1 MKQLSMACYNISYRN
16 QNYLITFRTIKNV
29 KRKERYHTM
38 NKYIITTDTT
48 SDLPEDY
55 MQQHNIALL
64 PLYYNF
70 EGSVYGEKIFLSP
83 KEFYDKMRKGAMP
96 TTMAVNP
103 AVAREVF
110 TKLLDQGYDIIHIAF
125 SSALSGSCS
134 VAATTAVELMD
145 ERPEARITVIDSLCA
160 SLGEGLLVHKAV
172 TLKEAGKS
180 YDEVIEWLEQNKL
193 HLCHMFT
200 VDDLHHLHRGG
211 RVSKATAIIG
221 TLINVKPV
229 LHVDNEGR
237 LIPLNNV
244 RGRKK
249 ALISLVDQ
257 MEESLKGYEGTND
270 IVFIS
275 HGDCYEDADF
285 VGNLVKERFGIKDI
299 LINYVS
305 PTIGAH
311 SGPGTV
317 ALFFMG
323 KSR

>member
-1 MKQLSMACYNISYRN
+1 MKK
-16 QNYLITFRTIKNV
+16 F
-29 KRKERYHTM
+29 
-38 NKYIITTDTT
+38 IITTDTT
-48 SDLPEDY
+48 CDLPQDY
-55 MQQHNIALL
+55 LTKHNIRLL
-64 PLYYNF
+64 PLYYSMN
-70 EGSVYGEKIFLSP
+70 GTIYGDENVLEP
-83 KEFYDKMRKGAMP
+83 KAFYDIMRGGAMP

-103 AVAREVF
+103 DNARQIF
-110 TKLLDQGYDIIHIAF
+110 IGLLDEGYDILHIAF

-134 VAATTAVELMD
+134 VAAASARELCE
-145 ERPEARITVIDSLCA
+145 ERPTSKIIVVDSLCA

-172 TLKEAGKS
+172 QRKDEGKS
-180 YDEVIEWLEQNKL
+180 LEEVADWLEKNKFN
-193 HLCHMFT
+193 LCHLFT

-257 MEESLKGYEGTND
+257 MEIKTKDYSVKND
-270 IVFIS
+270 MIFIS
-275 HGDCYEDADF
+275 HGDCEEDAKF
-285 VGNLVKERFGIKDI
+285 VADLIKERLGIENN
-299 LINYVS
+299 LIHFVS

-323 KSR
+323 KER

>member
-1 MKQLSMACYNISYRN
+1 MK
-16 QNYLITFRTIKNV
+16 
-29 KRKERYHTM
+29 
-38 NKYIITTDTT
+38 KYIITTDTT
-48 SDLPEDY
+48 CDLPQDY
-55 MQQHNIALL
+55 LQQHNVSLL
-64 PLYYNF
+64 PLYYSLN
-70 EGSVYGEKIFLSP
+70 GTVYGDKNDLNP
-83 KEFYDKMRKGAMP
+83 KEFYNIMRNGAMP

-103 AVAREVF
+103 DNARQIF
-110 TKLLDQGYDIIHIAF
+110 TSLIEEGYDILHIAF

-134 VAATTAVELMD
+134 AAATTARELCEENSD
-145 ERPEARITVIDSLCA
+145 AKIVVVDSLCA

-172 TLKEAGKS
+172 MLKESGQSLEDVAKW
-180 YDEVIEWLEQNKL
+180 IEDNKL
-193 HLCHMFT
+193 NVCHLFT

-257 MEESLKGYEGTND
+257 MEERINGYNEKND
-270 IVFIS
+270 IIFIS
-275 HGDCYEDADF
+275 HGDCEEDAQF
-285 VGNLVKERFGIKDI
+285 VADLIKERFGIENSLLN
-299 LINYVS
+299 LIS

-311 SGPGTV
+311 AGPGTV

-323 KSR
+323 KQR

>member
-1 MKQLSMACYNISYRN
+1 
-16 QNYLITFRTIKNV
+16 
-29 KRKERYHTM
+29 M

-48 SDLPEDY
+48 CDLPEDY
-55 MQQHNIALL
+55 VQQHNIGVL
-64 PLYYNF
+64 PLYYNMN
-70 EGSVYGEKIFLSP
+70 GTVYGEGNVLEP
-83 KEFYDKMRKGAMP
+83 KTFYDIMRGGAMP

-103 AVAREVF
+103 DIARKVF
-110 TKLLDQGYDIIHIAF
+110 TRFLDEGYDILHIAF

-134 VAATTAVELMD
+134 VAGTVARELCD
-145 ERPEARITVIDSLCA
+145 ERANAKIIVIDSLCA
-160 SLGEGLLVHKAV
+160 SLGEGLLIHKAV
-172 TLKEAGKS
+172 MLQEAGKTL
-180 YDEVIEWLEQNKL
+180 EETVEWLEANKL
-193 HLCHMFT
+193 NLCHMFT

-249 ALISLVDQ
+249 ALISLVDT
-257 MEESLKGYEGTND
+257 MGEKIKNYSGTND
-270 IVFIS
+270 IIFIS
-275 HGDCYEDADF
+275 HGDCLEDAQF
-285 VGNLVKERFGIKDI
+285 VADQIKERFGINNF
-299 LINYVS
+299 LISYVS

-323 KSR
+323 SQR

>member
-1 MKQLSMACYNISYRN
+1 
-16 QNYLITFRTIKNV
+16 
-29 KRKERYHTM
+29 M

-48 SDLPEDY
+48 SDLPDDY
-55 MQQHNIALL
+55 LQQYGVKLL

-70 EGSVYGEKIFLSP
+70 DGTVYGDKIFLEP
-83 KEFYDKMRKGAMP
+83 REFYDKMRKGAMP

-103 AVAREVF
+103 EIAKDIF
-110 TKLLDQGYDIIHIAF
+110 SKLLEEGYDVLHIAF

-134 VAATTAVELMD
+134 VAATVARELTD
-145 ERPEARITVIDSLCA
+145 EHPGAKIIVIDSLCA

-172 TLKEAGKS
+172 KLKEAGKTL
-180 YDEVIEWLEQNKL
+180 EETAEWLENNKL
-193 HLCHMFT
+193 NLCHMFT

-249 ALISLVDQ
+249 ALLSLVDQ
-257 MEESLKGYEGTND
+257 MEESIKNYNGQND

-275 HGDCYEDADF
+275 HGDSYEDAQY
-285 VGNLVKERFGIKDI
+285 VANLVKERFGIKEV

-311 SGPGTV
+311 SGPGTI

-323 KSR
+323 NSR

>member
-1 MKQLSMACYNISYRN
+1 MYHIVIKTTSKIMNISPKAALFCIQKGMDHN
-16 QNYLITFRTIKNV
+16 
-29 KRKERYHTM
+29 M

-48 SDLPEDY
+48 CDLPQEYLDR
-55 MQQHNIALL
+55 HNIGLI
-64 PLYYNF
+64 PLYYSINDTI
-70 EGSVYGEKIFLSP
+70 YGEDKFLEP
-83 KEFYDKMRKGAMP
+83 KEFYNIMRGGAMP

-103 AVAREVF
+103 DLARKIF
-110 TKLLDQGYDIIHIAF
+110 TGYIEDGYDVLHIAF

-134 VAATTAVELMD
+134 VAATTAKELSD
-145 ERPEARITVIDSLCA
+145 EYPNSKLIVIDSLCA

-172 TLKEAGKS
+172 ELKENQKTI
-180 YDEVIEWLEQNKL
+180 DEVADWLEKNKL
-193 HLCHMFT
+193 QLCHLFT
-200 VDDLHHLHRGG
+200 VDDLFHLHRGG
-211 RVSKATAIIG
+211 RVSKAAAIIG

-257 MEESLKGYEGTND
+257 MESKVKNYNYKNN
-270 IVFIS
+270 IFFIS
-275 HGDCYEDADF
+275 HGDCLEDAEY
-285 VGNLVKERFGIKDI
+285 VAELIKERLGIQDN
-299 LINYVS
+299 LIYYVS

-323 KSR
+323 KER

>member
-1 MKQLSMACYNISYRN
+1 
-16 QNYLITFRTIKNV
+16 
-29 KRKERYHTM
+29 M
-38 NKYIITTDTT
+38 NKYIISTDTT

-55 MQQHNIALL
+55 LQQHNISLL

-70 EGSVYGEKIFLSP
+70 NGTVYGDKMFLTP
-83 KEFYDKMRKGAMP
+83 KEFYDMMRKGAMP

-103 AVAREVF
+103 ELAREVF
-110 TKLLDQGYDIIHIAF
+110 TKLLDQGYDILHIAF

-134 VAATTAVELMD
+134 VAATVARELMD
-145 ERPEARITVIDSLCA
+145 ERPGSKIIVIDSLCA
-160 SLGEGLLVHKAV
+160 SLGEGLLAHKAV
-172 TLKEAGKS
+172 GLMKAGKS
-180 YDEVIEWLEQNKL
+180 IDETAAWLEQNKL
-193 HLCHMFT
+193 NLCHMFT

-229 LHVDNEGR
+229 LHVDDEGR
-237 LIPLNNV
+237 LIPLLNV

-257 MEESLKGYEGTND
+257 MEASMKGYSGSND

-275 HGDCYEDADF
+275 HGDCIEDAEF
-285 VGNLVKERFGIKDI
+285 VGDLVKERFGIKEV
-299 LINYVS
+299 LIHYVS

-323 KSR
+323 NTR

>member
-1 MKQLSMACYNISYRN
+1 MK
-16 QNYLITFRTIKNV
+16 
-29 KRKERYHTM
+29 
-38 NKYIITTDTT
+38 KYIITTDTT
-48 SDLPEDY
+48 CDLPQEYLDSH
-55 MQQHNIALL
+55 QIGLF
-64 PLYYNF
+64 PLYYSIN
-70 EGSVYGEKIFLSP
+70 GTIYGEDNKLDP
-83 KEFYDKMRKGAMP
+83 KDFYNKMRSGEMP
-96 TTMAVNP
+96 TTMAINP
-103 AVAREVF
+103 ELARKIF
-110 TKLLDQGYDIIHIAF
+110 TDYLEEGYDILHIAF

-134 VAATTAVELMD
+134 VASTVARELCD
-145 ERPEARITVIDSLCA
+145 ERPDTKIIVIDSLCA

-172 TLKEAGKS
+172 CMKESGKS
-180 YDEVIEWLEQNKL
+180 IDEAAEWLEKNKL

-200 VDDLHHLHRGG
+200 VDDLFHLHRGG
-211 RVSKATAIIG
+211 RVSKAAAIIG

-257 MEESLKGYEGTND
+257 MEARLKDYEYEND
-270 IVFIS
+270 IFFIS
-275 HGDCYEDADF
+275 HGDCIEDVEFVAD
-285 VGNLVKERFGIKDI
+285 LVKERFGIKDC

-323 KSR
+323 KER

>member
-1 MKQLSMACYNISYRN
+1 
-16 QNYLITFRTIKNV
+16 
-29 KRKERYHTM
+29 M

-55 MQQHNIALL
+55 IQQHNIGIL
-64 PLYYNF
+64 PLYYNMN
-70 EGSVYGEKIFLSP
+70 GTVYGEGNVLEP
-83 KEFYDKMRKGAMP
+83 KTFYDIMRGGAMP

-103 AVAREVF
+103 DLARKVF
-110 TKLLDQGYDIIHIAF
+110 TRFLDEGYDILHIAF

-134 VAATTAVELMD
+134 VATTVARELQD
-145 ERPEARITVIDSLCA
+145 ERPNSKIIVIDSLCA

-172 TLKEAGKS
+172 LLNEAGKS
-180 YDEVIEWLEQNKL
+180 IEETSQWLETNKL
-193 HLCHMFT
+193 NLCHLFT

-249 ALISLVDQ
+249 ALLSLVETMGDKIKDYTG
-257 MEESLKGYEGTND
+257 SND
-270 IVFIS
+270 IIFIS
-275 HGDCYEDADF
+275 HGDCIEDAEYVADQI
-285 VGNLVKERFGIKDI
+285 KERYGIDNF
-299 LINYVS
+299 LISYVS

-323 KSR
+323 NER